1 VAGVPTVDLATVA
14 DAGGGTLQK
23 TAFDAYGRKTGTSA
37 STTSDLP
44 EGSRLYFTASRVL
57 ATVLAGLSTV
67 SAAVITSADT
77 VILALG
83 KLQGQISANLVAIGL
98 KADKSITISAG
109 SGLSGGGDLS
119 SNRSINISNTAVTP
133 SSYGDA
139 THVATFTV
147 NAQGQLTAAGSVAI
161 TSGGGAV
168 TSVFGRTGVIVAA
181 PGDYTF
187 AQIGSK
193 PTTLAG
199 YGITDAASSSQGS
212 KADSAV
218 QSVTGS
224 GVNNTDPRNP
234 IIYSGS
240 GAVSSVNGQTGA
252 VTLTKVD
259 VGLGNADNTSDANK
273 PVSTA
278 QASAI
283 ALKIGEAPSDG
294 NPYVRINGAWVAVTG
309 KMIAGSAIAPASHAN
324 QTSVAVSFG
333 TTFSAAPKVFIE
345 VTSGAVA
352 GSGALVSY
360 LSTVATTT
368 GCTVYFDLAE
378 GAGSPS
384 TIDNPVAFSWVAI
397 ENPGS
402 ITVGGGGTWG
412 SITGTLSSQA
422 DLQAA
427 LNSKANSGGTGP
439 GTDAYVSNVIGLY
452 PMDTRTLMGYVN
464 DVAGATIT
472 LLGGITGDSAIKR
485 FGKNSLSSNGQG
497 IFFNTPISPCY
508 LMGTQDF
515 TWEVDFQ
522 YRSLNSYQSIMSTR
536 PSSGAAVGTVCFGL
550 DSAGSVYCFA
560 ESAYLVSPTAVGM
573 TPNVW
578 HNGSITSIS
587 GVGRFFI
594 DGNQVGANFTMPNLN
609 YRPTNS
615 GGQITFGADVDG
627 TEHLV
632 GSLANG
638 RITLGTGRYA
648 ANYTPATDQWPFK

>member
-1 VAGVPTVDLATVA
+1 LANEIFNNPVQLPADPTTA
-14 DAGGGTLQK
+14 LQ
-23 TAFDAYGRKTGTSA
+23 A
-37 STTSDLP
+37 STKQ
-44 EGSRLYFTASRVL
+44 YV
-57 ATVLAGLSTV
+57 
-67 SAAVITSADT
+67 
-77 VILALG
+77 
-83 KLQGQISANLVAIGL
+83 
-98 KADKSITISAG
+98 
-109 SGLSGGGDLS
+109 
-119 SNRSINISNTAVTP
+119 
-133 SSYGDA
+133 
-139 THVATFTV
+139 
-147 NAQGQLTAAGSVAI
+147 
-161 TSGGGAV
+161 
-168 TSVFGRTGVIVAA
+168 
-181 PGDYTF
+181 
-187 AQIGSK
+187 
-193 PTTLAG
+193 
-199 YGITDAASSSQGS
+199 DAA
-212 KADSAV
+212 A
-218 QSVTGS
+218 
-224 GVNNTDPRNP
+224 
-234 IIYSGS
+234 
-240 GAVSSVNGQTGA
+240 
-252 VTLTKVD
+252 
-259 VGLGNADNTSDANK
+259 
-273 PVSTA
+273 
-278 QASAI
+278 AS
-283 ALKIGEAPSDG
+283 KIGDAPSDG

-472 LLGGITGDSAIKR
+472 SLGAIHGDSTITR
-485 FGKNSLSSNGQG
+485 FGKNSLSSNGQL
-497 IFFNTPISPCY
+497 FCFLTPLSPCY
-508 LMGTQDF
+508 MMLTQDF

-522 YRSLNSYQSIMSTR
+522 YRSLGAFQSIMSTR
-536 PSSGAAVGTVCFGL
+536 PSNGTATGTICFGI
-550 DSAGSVYCFA
+550 DSTGSVYCYA
-560 ESAYLVSPTAVGM
+560 ESAFLVSPTAVGM

-578 HNGSITSIS
+578 HNGSITCIS

-609 YRPTNS
+609 SRPTLS
-615 GGQITFGADVDG
+615 GGQIAFGANIDG

-638 RITLGTGRYA
+638 RITSGTGRYA